1 MRVVGRPVTSGYLG
15 FRVGRAGRRF
25 RVCACGTR
33 PSRPARP
40 AREFAARFDRGDG
53 DDADTTRARA
63 TGADRARA
71 RDARVEFR
79 FARPR
84 RRSIGLDWI
93 RSIDARDG
101 ADLDRRDH
109 RARWC
114 GEDERASRGRRWAR
128 RARWWRWR

>member
-1 MRVVGRPVTSGYLG
+1 
-15 FRVGRAGRRF
+15 
-25 RVCACGTR
+25 VCARATR
-33 PSRPARP
+33 PSRPPRA

-84 RRSIGLDWI
+84 RRSIRLDWI
-93 RSIDARDG
+93 RSIDASDG